1 MNTQDILHFITTQG
15 AEFGLKPLTAIAAW
29 IVGRWLIGPGGRS

>member
-15 AEFGLKPLTAIAAW
+15 AEFGLKLLTAIVAW
-29 IVGRWLIGPGGRS
+29 IVGRWLINLAWA